1 MLVVAADDSG
11 RVATSERAAARF
23 GFQVSAWSEVE
34 RSGLVVVDGD
44 TVAVRHPL
52 VRSAVYQAATSL
64 ERRHVHQALAEAL
77 EEVGDHDRSTW
88 HRAAAADGWDEAL
101 AEDLDAIGAHAERRG
116 GYAAASAAFERAAA
130 LTARDQFRAARLFAA
145 ASTAWAAGNPARA
158 TTLVAAARDL
168 IPSSVGRDTPDADAA
183 ARLLRADIDRL
194 RGRIEVNVGSAVSA
208 HRILVHAATAI
219 ADLDQARALEMAVA
233 ETLMHNYGVDS
244 GASLEPGVVDV
255 QVAADDPPRVRC
267 LKPLFV
273 AMTAAGDHDWAAAH
287 TALNDALAAGTEVTD
302 ADLLGNL
309 GNAAL
314 HLGDDDSARR
324 FYSMM
329 LSTARE
335 QGAGMA
341 VIYALQRLAFPELVA
356 GRWAEVRA
364 DAEEA
369 LSLAHSLGQPTLAA
383 TPLAWLTL
391 LGALQGRA
399 DYEALLEEL
408 EAVTVSARL
417 GILADPVHDLTRWAK
432 GAHAATRGDPA
443 TAVHHLGRMRL
454 PTVSS
459 MAAPDRIEAA
469 IRAGDTTSALTWVE
483 ELERFAVA
491 TGWPWATAEVDF
503 GRALLADAL
512 NEGDGS
518 ETATRFERALSHRD
532 GHRPYHTAR
541 TALAYGEWLRR
552 SGRRVEARPQLR
564 TALESFTDF
573 GAEPFIA
580 RAADELRASGETARK
595 RDPSTLVDL
604 TPTELKIATLVSSG
618 LSNKDVAAQCWISPR
633 TVAFHLR
640 NVFVK
645 TGVTSRGELARLGL
659 T

>member
-1 MLVVAADDSG
+1 
-11 RVATSERAAARF
+11 
-23 GFQVSAWSEVE
+23 
-34 RSGLVVVDGD
+34 
-44 TVAVRHPL
+44 
-52 VRSAVYQAATSL
+52 
-64 ERRHVHQALAEAL
+64 
-77 EEVGDHDRSTW
+77 
-88 HRAAAADGWDEAL
+88 
-101 AEDLDAIGAHAERRG
+101 
-116 GYAAASAAFERAAA
+116 
-130 LTARDQFRAARLFAA
+130 
-145 ASTAWAAGNPARA
+145 
-158 TTLVAAARDL
+158 
-168 IPSSVGRDTPDADAA
+168 
-183 ARLLRADIDRL
+183 
-194 RGRIEVNVGSAVSA
+194 
-208 HRILVHAATAI
+208 
-219 ADLDQARALEMAVA
+219 
-233 ETLMHNYGVDS
+233 MHNYGVDS
-244 GASLEPGVVDV
+244 GASLKPGVVDV
-255 QVAADDPPRVRC
+255 EVAADDPPRVRC

-273 AMTAAGDHDWAAAH
+273 AMTAAGDHAWAAAR

-314 HLGDDDSARR
+314 HLGDDASARR

-364 DAEEA
+364 DAEEG
-369 LSLAHSLGQPTLAA
+369 LSLARSLGQPTLAA

-399 DYEALLEEL
+399 DYDALLEKL
-408 EAVTVSARL
+408 EAVTVHARL

-432 GAHAATRGDPA
+432 GVHAATHGDPA

-459 MAAPDRIEAA
+459 MATPDRIEAA
-469 IRAGDTTSALTWVE
+469 IRAGDTTSALAWVD
-483 ELERFAVA
+483 ELERFALA
-491 TGWPWATAEVDF
+491 TAWPWATAGVDF

-512 NEGDGS
+512 NEGAGS
-518 ETATRFERALSHRD
+518 EPAARFERALSHRD

-552 SGRRVEARPQLR
+552 SGRRVEARTQLR
-564 TALESFTDF
+564 AALETFTDF

-645 TGVTSRGELARLGL
+645 TGVTSRGELARLAL